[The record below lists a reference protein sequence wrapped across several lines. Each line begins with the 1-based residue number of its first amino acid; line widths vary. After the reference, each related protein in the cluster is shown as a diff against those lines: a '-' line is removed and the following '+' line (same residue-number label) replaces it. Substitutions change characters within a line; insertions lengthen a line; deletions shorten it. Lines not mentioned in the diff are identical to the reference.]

1 MRGIGENYNI
11 IVSLVPSSDVRGNI
25 WKIFII
31 FGIVIN
37 KDFKESPSTR
47 NMNTS
52 KDLAEDCK

>member
-11 IVSLVPSSDVRGNI
+11 IVSLVSFPCVRGNI

-37 KDFKESPSTR
+37 KDFKESPSVR

-52 KDLAEDCK
+52 KGLAEDCN